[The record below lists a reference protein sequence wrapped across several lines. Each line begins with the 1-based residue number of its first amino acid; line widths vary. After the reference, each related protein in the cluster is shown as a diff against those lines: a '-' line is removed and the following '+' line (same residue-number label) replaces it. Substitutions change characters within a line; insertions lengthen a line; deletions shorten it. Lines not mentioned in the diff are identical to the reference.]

1 MTILFI
7 GSNPST
13 ASSTT
18 NAFCESTKSG
28 RTLNSWIKRID
39 LPLHA
44 MMINVSS
51 EPTKNNKP
59 LTAALIKNNLPRLK
73 SKINYLKPDKIVAL
87 GKVSAKALTLL
98 GIHFYEMPHPSGL
111 NRQLNDISFIEEKIN
126 GLKTYILSPSG
137 NIS

>member
-1 MTILFI
+1 
-7 GSNPST
+7 
-13 ASSTT
+13 
-18 NAFCESTKSG
+18 
-28 RTLNSWIKRID
+28 
-39 LPLHA
+39 